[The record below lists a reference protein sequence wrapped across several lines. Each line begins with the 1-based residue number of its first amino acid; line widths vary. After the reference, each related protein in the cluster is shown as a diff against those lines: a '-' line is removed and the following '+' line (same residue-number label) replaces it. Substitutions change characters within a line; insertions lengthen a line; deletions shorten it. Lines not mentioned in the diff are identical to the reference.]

1 MSKTLSGIV
10 DFNDGMGFDAQ
21 EGIVNCNQLFVNG
34 ANIITDISNCIVPSI
49 SYNPSTQT
57 TTISNNTATT
67 NLIFSGTLN
76 TISTTVFNY
85 LSGLTSNIQSQ
96 LNAITSILTGMS
108 YTSSSQTT
116 NLSGNLLVSGKS
128 QLTGD
133 TTINGNLTLGT
144 ANQLYL
150 KGVSGIPIL
159 SQTALS
165 YITDLSSSA
174 QGQLNALTTSLG
186 VTAGLGFAFTVAGT
200 AYTWA
205 TMNAFFLEI
214 FSDIVGLEIQMTTN
228 TNNITGLQNVTANQG
243 AVLGVSTT
251 FTGLVKADSLEATGG
266 ITADNALTVG
276 GGISQ
281 LGTYNLH
288 VPHYY
293 NNTFASP
300 STFNDNLTASL
311 GLFTDSIETINGGET
326 LTIGRTAQSDITRIY
341 GSTCSLLGF
350 PYTNINSVG
359 AGSNTSIYGSSI
371 HIGDSQGAGD
381 TNNKIYIGSSTY
393 NSGVIIDGSN
403 CQVGSSNTTS
413 SSMNAQTISLGTLQG
428 NTNNTINLG
437 ANNYPYGTTLNL
449 SGLTNNIGNSSSSI
463 TNVRAQSVNVGGTNC
478 NQLNLTTNV
487 SPNTNAITISS
498 PNINMSG
505 VTMTVQPTTFNV
517 TSTNSNI
524 KSTSTQYIDSPTL
537 YIGTN
542 SGLFNVIYIGS
553 GVYGSTIYMN
563 GIVNCGGNRIDQF

>member
-34 ANIITDISNCIVPSI
+34 TNIITDISNIAIPSI
-49 SYNPSTQT
+49 TYNSSTQT
-57 TTISNNTATT
+57 TTITGTTATN
-67 NLIFSGTLN
+67 NLTFLGTLN

-96 LNAITSILTGMS
+96 LNAITTILTGIS
-108 YTSSSQTT
+108 YTSASQTT
-116 NLSGNLLVSGKS
+116 NLSYNLLV
-128 QLTGD
+128 
-133 TTINGNLTLGT
+133 NGGLYLGS

-165 YITDLSSSA
+165 YITALQSSA

-186 VTAGLGFAFTVAGT
+186 VTAGLGLGFTIAGT
-200 AYTWA
+200 AYAWA
-205 TMNAFFLEI
+205 TLNAFFLEI
-214 FSDIVGLEIQMTTN
+214 FSDIVGLEIQTTTN

-281 LGTYNLH
+281 LGTFNQH

-311 GLFTDSIETINGGET
+311 GLFTDSIQTINAGET
-326 LTIGRTAQSDITRIY
+326 LTIGRVAQSDITRIY
-341 GSTCSLLGF
+341 GSTCSVLGF
-350 PYTNINSVG
+350 PYTNINSIG
-359 AGSNTSIYGSSI
+359 AGSTTTIYGSNIGIGNLQGNGDLRNSI
-371 HIGDSQGAGD
+371 
-381 TNNKIYIGSSTY
+381 NVGSATY
-393 NSGVIIDGSN
+393 QSNVTIDGSN
-403 CQVGSSNTTS
+403 CLFGTTNTSTGNLS
-413 SSMNAQTISLGTLQG
+413 AQNLLIGASQG
-428 NTNNTINLG
+428 NTNNTITMGSTSSVG
-437 ANNYPYGTTLNL
+437 ATQYGTTVAIVGKSLQLGNDGGTNSVYIPSGNLISIGSSNTKSVVIGVPTTTSTNYLNL
-449 SGLTNNIGNSSSSI
+449 S
-463 TNVRAQSVNVGGTNC
+463 A
-478 NQLNLTTNV
+478 
-487 SPNTNAITISS
+487 
-498 PNINMSG
+498 PNINLLNATTYNIGTSLPLT
-505 VTMTVQPTTFNV
+505 TM
-517 TSTNSNI
+517 
-524 KSTSTQYIDSPTL
+524 YLDSATM

-542 SGLFNVIYIGS
+542 SGLLNVIYIGS
-553 GVYGSTIYMN
+553 AVYGSTIILN
-563 GIVNCGGNRIDQF
+563 GVLISNGNRISQF